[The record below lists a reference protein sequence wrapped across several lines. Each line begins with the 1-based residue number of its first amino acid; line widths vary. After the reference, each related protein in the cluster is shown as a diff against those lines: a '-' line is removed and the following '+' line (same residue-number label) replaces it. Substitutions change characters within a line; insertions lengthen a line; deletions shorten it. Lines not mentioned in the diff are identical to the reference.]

1 MAVRKLSDLK
11 SKSSNSGASF
21 PSLDMHL
28 LESSSSNAT
37 SSMKSLFFK
46 KKKLA
51 GRLLKYSRLLVR
63 VVRRQVLFNNY
74 KSEMLKQYNLFK
86 FVKLTK
92 LKSTMSKEK
101 KPHYLKDNSLL
112 MIALDEKI
120 LNRLNETGV
129 LDAIDSVKNI

>member
-1 MAVRKLSDLK
+1 
-11 SKSSNSGASF
+11 
-21 PSLDMHL
+21 
-28 LESSSSNAT
+28 
-37 SSMKSLFFK
+37 
-46 KKKLA
+46 
-51 GRLLKYSRLLVR
+51 
-63 VVRRQVLFNNY
+63 
-74 KSEMLKQYNLFK
+74 MLKQYNLFK